1 MDEINNTFNFG
12 ELLEKILI
20 VIVVVQLYAYLF
32 NDFKFIK
39 AKIFGL
45 YVLLIKVLLFPFIVL
60 INTRNRIIKD
70 KELEK
75 DYETDFLT
83 IYFQKQIFDALIIF
97 SWPVLLVMFFYSIF
111 KRIFDYIFIVNCK
124 SHYVSKKKIL
134 FLYKI
139 NFKNKQ
145 CRLLLPGAYNPANL
159 CQKIGLNSQ
168 LNYCLGSNCY
178 WSIIVI
184 CNYFFCADNGGNP
197 AE

>member
-111 KRIFDYIFIVNCK
+111 ND
-124 SHYVSKKKIL
+124 
-134 FLYKI
+134 
-139 NFKNKQ
+139 
-145 CRLLLPGAYNPANL
+145 LLLEERYETINNKIYLLSIAAYYLPVIISLVKEITLVPFVLVFKLEEILKNP
-159 CQKIGLNSQ
+159 K
-168 LNYCLGSNCY
+168 
-178 WSIIVI
+178 
-184 CNYFFCADNGGNP
+184 
-197 AE
+197 EE